1 MIPFH
6 LAVINNG
13 TVIKLYVDSLQ
24 LIEDVKQ
31 VFKKPSILNFSIFSI
46 SIVDNRQRSKVM
58 IKQID
63 TSKQHGRLSK

>member
-6 LAVINNG
+6 LAVINDG

-24 LIEDVKQ
+24 LIKDVKQ

-46 SIVDNRQRSKVM
+46 LIVDNRQRSKV
-58 IKQID
+58 KGQ
-63 TSKQHGRLSK
+63 R